1 MNRDSINGV
10 WRRVRSAITR
20 QPHRRGAPD
29 DDQLFGLRNQ
39 PSTFSLSSISS
50 TLRNPRTFLLKN
62 YSSNLS
68 DATLQ
73 RNNAQVVVTT
83 TETQS
88 QTYAPRPPRERWI
101 IGVRQCANVGAFIL
115 ILNLVF
121 IFTAA
126 GLARRFPENSKFGAT
141 AVLYKGKCSTT
152 KTWDVAL
159 HFVINGLSTFILGA
173 SNYCM
178 QSLVAPTRQEVDKAH
193 AQGIWLD
200 IGCASIKNLRAIG
213 RSRLILWIVLML
225 TATPFHLLYNSMLF
239 ESLSTNEFGAM
250 VGPKDL
256 NSSNVYDLTT
266 PAINKCVSCPSING
280 ISDYTP
286 YLNWSEIASELA
298 NNNYERRK
306 FSDCRGSSQ
315 TGVRAVIM
323 LAENLTVS
331 DGGNA
336 AILATDNSED
346 FMNQSVLA
354 IPYFYT
360 NGSHNASAECQS
372 SESVYVAYQYEVY
385 GGPYLSAE
393 QAIPN
398 SYVTHECLVIRAPQH
413 CQLLYSPPICLV
425 IAIAAFA
432 KVCAMFMAARITR
445 KRGKPLLTVG
455 DAIASFISKPDPTT
469 KDLCWMSGKDV
480 RKGAWKQSNELE
492 DESAIYKTLSK
503 PRRWL
508 HAPTRLRWSATL
520 ILCFGCI
527 FVSIWLLFAAIAGMP
542 YDSSPFLSSSQF
554 TNIFSSNV
562 NENDYGVFYIY
573 NGHPTM
579 ISYVVVA
586 NTPQLLVTMCYY
598 CYNAVLSSMLAA
610 SEFDSYAKKRKA
622 LRVHWPVRGSEQRTT
637 YWLSVPYRYCIP
649 VLALYMV
656 LHWLISQAI
665 FYLSLIPYTVF
676 DEVVAYESINA
687 VGFTSSYV
695 FLSILVGAVMVTI
708 PCSLAWRKFKSNMP
722 LAGSC
727 SAAISA
733 ACHPPAHEDLS
744 RAVLGKVKWG
754 QVILPGQPID
764 SLQPNDS
771 ENGHCTFTSLETVD
785 PTLTKMYA

>member
-1 MNRDSINGV
+1 MNRDSTNGV
-10 WRRVRSAITR
+10 WRRIRSAVSR
-20 QPHRRGAPD
+20 QPHRRGAPGE
-29 DDQLFGLRNQ
+29 DQTRLFVLRNQ
-39 PSTFSLSSISS
+39 SSTFSLSSISS

-62 YSSNLS
+62 YSSNQS
-68 DATLQ
+68 DVTLQ
-73 RNNAQVVVTT
+73 GGNAQVVVTT
-83 TETQS
+83 TEAQN
-88 QTYAPRPPRERWI
+88 QTYPPRPPRERWI
-101 IGVRQCANVGAFIL
+101 IGVRQCANVGAFIF
-115 ILNLVF
+115 ILNLVA
-121 IFTAA
+121 ILTAA
-126 GLARRFPENSKFGAT
+126 GVARRFPENSVFGAT
-141 AVLYKGKCSTT
+141 AVLYRGKCSTT

-178 QSLVAPTRQEVDKAH
+178 QSLVAPTREEVDKAH

-213 RSRLILWIVLML
+213 RSRLILWILLML

-256 NSSNVYDLTT
+256 NSSNVWDLTT
-266 PAINKCVSCPSING
+266 PVLEKCVACPNLN
-280 ISDYTP
+280 YAAP
-286 YLNWSEIASELA
+286 YLNWTEIASEIA

-306 FSDCRGSSQ
+306 FSDCRGDSQ
-315 TGVRAVIM
+315 TGVKAVIM

-336 AILATDNSED
+336 AILATDNSQE
-346 FMNQSVLA
+346 FMDKTVLA

-372 SESVYVAYQYEVY
+372 SESVYMAYQDEVY
-385 GGPYLSAE
+385 GGYSLSAGDT
-393 QAIPN
+393 IPN
-398 SYVTHECLVIRAPQH
+398 SYPSHECLVIRAPQH

-425 IAIAAFA
+425 IALAAFA

-445 KRGKPLLTVG
+445 KRGKPLLTIG
-455 DAIASFISKPDPTT
+455 DAIASFIAKPDPTT
-469 KDLCWMSGKDV
+469 KDLCWMSSKDV
-480 RKGAWKQSNELE
+480 RKGAWKPPNELE
-492 DESAIYKTLSK
+492 GEGVIYKTLSK

-520 ILCFGCI
+520 FLCFGCI

-542 YDSSPFLSSSQF
+542 YESSPFLSASQF
-554 TNIFSSNV
+554 SNIFSSNV
-562 NENDYGVFYIY
+562 NENDYGVFYLY
-573 NGHPTM
+573 QDHPTM
-579 ISYVVVA
+579 MSYVVVA

-622 LRVHWPVRGSEQRTT
+622 LRVHWPVKGSEQRTT
-637 YWLSVPYRYCIP
+637 YWLSVPYRYCVP

-665 FYLSLIPYTVF
+665 FYLSLIPYTPF
-676 DEVVAYESINA
+676 DQVAEGESINA

-695 FLSILVGAVMVTI
+695 FLALLVGIIMVTI

-733 ACHPPAHEDLS
+733 ACHPPAHEDLH

-754 QVILPGQPID
+754 QVNLPGQPID

-785 PTLTKMYA
+785 PTLTTMYA